1 MFCHFKIKHMQHLF
15 SNHYLPKVEIKDF
28 NVLIDGKSFFDLPV
42 KNKEKAYEKT
52 IEMNRNNDYA
62 TVNLLNLPYFKNNER
77 LISND
82 LSKQINLKDPP
93 QINFTVKIGK
103 LSAIM
108 FFIFKKSEE
117 TTFEFLQNSVRIIQR
132 WKHKRK

>member
-1 MFCHFKIKHMQHLF
+1 MFCHFKIKHIQHLF
-15 SNHYLPKVEIKDF
+15 SNYYLPKVEIKDF

-62 TVNLLNLPYFKNNER
+62 TGNLLNFPYFKNNER

-82 LSKQINLKDPP
+82 LSKQINLKDPQ
-93 QINFTVKIGK
+93 QINFTGKIGK

-132 WKHKRK
+132 WKHKR